1 MERSQVPGLIND
13 VDART
18 ELVLVLKRVHEI
30 QTSTI
35 IYRELLKRFPFILQI
50 QAVEVAVFVVIIDDA
65 YRRGVAVGIYPKDR
79 RDSIHGG
86 VLLGENETA
95 TDRVLFIQF
104 VTRIKFAA
112 VRENISIHPRRDAGE
127 NEVAHIIGS
136 KKDLA
141 VTIEN

>member
-1 MERSQVPGLIND
+1 MQRGRIPGLIND

-50 QAVEVAVFVVIIDDA
+50 QAVEVTVLVVVIDDA
-65 YRRGVAVGIYPKDR
+65 LRRGAGLISVGINRKDR
-79 RDSIHGG
+79 RDSIHRR

-95 TDRVLFIQF
+95 TDHVLVIQF
-104 VTRIKFAA
+104 
-112 VRENISIHPRRDAGE
+112 
-127 NEVAHIIGS
+127 
-136 KKDLA
+136 
-141 VTIEN
+141 